1 MYSAA
6 PPTPL
11 AERLV
16 TLLTLVV
23 GNERAAHEIAFD
35 LAGERGTE
43 MALDECPPDLLG
55 DALGR
60 AARRSDGISAPPG
73 PQRLALVLARAT
85 GLTDEGAA
93 GAAGLAVDAFRREL
107 EAAEQ
112 ALSARPNR
120 RAVVLE
126 DHLLARE
133 ALVRQAAAAGLE
145 VVAATGMGQ
154 AAVAAAAAFQPAI
167 AFVDITLDGAELAG
181 DLGAMQIREVAPDCH
196 VMFVTGY
203 PDAPRIA
210 SLMQNAS
217 ALLKPVEQEQL
228 AAAVRTALPHL

>member
-6 PPTPL
+6 PPTPH

-16 TLLTLVV
+16 TLLTLIA
-23 GNERAAHEIAFD
+23 GNERAAHEIAFALD
-35 LAGERGTE
+35 GERGTE
-43 MALDECPPDLLG
+43 MALEQCPADLLR
-55 DALGR
+55 DALGHAVSR
-60 AARRSDGISAPPG
+60 ADGRSVLPG

-85 GLTDEGAA
+85 KLGDARAA
-93 GAAGLAVDAFRREL
+93 ELAGLSAEAFRREI
-107 EAAEQ
+107 EAAEE
-112 ALSARPNR
+112 ALSAVPNR

-133 ALVRQAAAAGLE
+133 TLVDQAAVAGLE
-145 VVAATGMGQ
+145 VIAATGNGR
-154 AAVAAAAAFQPAI
+154 AAVAAAAAFAPAI
-167 AFVDITLDGAELAG
+167 ALVDLTLDGAELAG

-217 ALLKPVEQEQL
+217 ALLKPVGQEQL
-228 AAAVRTALPHL
+228 SAAVRAALPHL